1 MNNLKISESLTFDD
15 ILLTPQ
21 YSEIMP
27 KDVNLSTEIIK
38 GITIKIPILSAAMDT
53 VTEASMA
60 ISLAREGG
68 LGIIHRNMSPEK
80 QAEEVDKVK
89 RSESGIIINPI
100 FIYPDSTLQEAE
112 DIMAKYK
119 ISGLPVVDKNRKLIG
134 IITNRDMRFV
144 TSMNDKVKDYMVSE
158 NIVTAPVGTTLKEA
172 QEILHKYRIEK
183 LPIVDE
189 NMILKGL
196 ITIKDIMKIRKYPQ
210 ASKDKKGRL
219 LVGAAVGVGKPAL
232 KRARLLIDAE
242 VDLVV
247 IDTAHGHSKK
257 VMDTLKTLKKEFP
270 GLPVIAGNIATYEGA
285 KALMEAGADAV
296 KVGVGPGSICTT
308 RIVAGIGVAQFSAIL
323 SAHKASMEYGIPIIA
338 DGGIRYSGDIV
349 KALAAGAN
357 AVMLGSMLAGT
368 DEAPGEF
375 IIYGGRSYKEY
386 RGMGSQAALKKGESS
401 DRYFIDNT
409 KREESV
415 PEGVEGRVPYKGPL
429 NKVIH
434 QLKGGIQSGMGY
446 CGASNISEL
455 QKKAK
460 FVRVTFAGL
469 RESHPHDVEI
479 TREAPNYRTLP

>member
-1 MNNLKISESLTFDD
+1 MDSLDIKESLTFDD
-15 ILLTPQ
+15 VLLVPQ

-27 KDVNLSTEIIK
+27 KDVDLTTEVVR
-38 GITIKIPILSAAMDT
+38 GIKIKLPILSAAMDT
-53 VTEASMA
+53 VTESEMA

-68 LGIIHRNMSPEK
+68 LGIIHRNMPPEK

-89 RSESGIIINPI
+89 RSESGIITNPI
-100 FIYPDSTLQEAE
+100 YIYPDSTLQEAE
-112 DIMAKYK
+112 NIMSKYR
-119 ISGLPVVDKNRKLIG
+119 ISGLPVVDEHMKLIG

-144 TSMNDKVKDYMVSE
+144 KSMNDKVKNYMVSE
-158 NIVTAPVGTTLKEA
+158 KIITAPVGTTLKDA

-189 NMILKGL
+189 NGILKGL

-219 LVGAAVGVGKPAL
+219 LVGAAIGVGENAL
-232 KRARLLIDAE
+232 ARVKLLMEAE
-242 VDLVV
+242 VDVV
-247 IDTAHGHSKK
+247 AIDTAHGHSKK
-257 VMDTLKTLKKEFP
+257 VIDTLKEIKSKFP
-270 GLPVIAGNIATYEGA
+270 KLLVIAGNIATYEGA
-285 KALMEAGADAV
+285 KALCESGADAV

-308 RIVAGIGVAQFSAIL
+308 RVVAGVGVAQFSAIL
-323 SAHKASMEYGIPIIA
+323 DAVKATREYGIPLIA

-357 AVMLGSMLAGT
+357 AVMLGSVLAGT
-368 DEAPGEF
+368 DEAPGEL

-386 RGMGSQAALKKGESS
+386 RGMGSQGALKKGESS

-409 KREESV
+409 KREDVV
-415 PEGVEGRVPYKGPL
+415 PEGIEGRIPYKGPL
-429 NKVIH
+429 NKVVY

-446 CGASNISEL
+446 CGAKNIEEL

-460 FVRVTFAGL
+460 FVRISFAGFK
-469 RESHPHDVEI
+469 ESHPHDVEI
-479 TREAPNYRTLP
+479 TKEAPNYRGF